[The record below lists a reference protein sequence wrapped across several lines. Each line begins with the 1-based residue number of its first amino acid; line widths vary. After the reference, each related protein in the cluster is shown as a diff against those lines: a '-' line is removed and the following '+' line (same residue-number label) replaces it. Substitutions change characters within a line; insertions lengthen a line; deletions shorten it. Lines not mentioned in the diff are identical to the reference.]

1 MLYFI
6 IKGN

>member
-6 IKGN
+6 QY

>member
-6 IKGN
+6 

>member
-6 IKGN
+6 TK

>member
-6 IKGN
+6 L